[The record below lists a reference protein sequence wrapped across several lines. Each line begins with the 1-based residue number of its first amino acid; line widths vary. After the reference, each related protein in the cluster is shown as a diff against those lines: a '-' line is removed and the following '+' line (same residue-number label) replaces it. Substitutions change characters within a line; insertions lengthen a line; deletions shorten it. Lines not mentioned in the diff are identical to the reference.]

1 MAFPDQKIAAL
12 MGGVAPTVPGLPG
25 MGGIQ
30 DAFKALWAAATP
42 TVRVSETEAAVEV
55 SIDLPDVAEEHTSV
69 STAGG
74 MLTIKAGRRSK
85 TEQSGPGLR
94 VSRQEVGVFQHSMS
108 LPAGTDPDFTVVRF
122 ADGVLTVTL
131 PKSS

>member
-12 MGGVAPTVPGLPG
+12 MGGLVPAPGLPG
-25 MGGIQ
+25 MGGVQ
-30 DAFKALWAAATP
+30 DAFKALRAGFGP
-42 TVRVSETEAAVEV
+42 TVRVAETETAVEV
-55 SIDLPDVAEEHTSV
+55 SIDLPDVAEEYTSV
-69 STAGG
+69 STADG

-85 TEQSGPGLR
+85 TEQSGPGLQ

-108 LPAGTDPDFTVVRF
+108 LPAGTDPDLTVVRF